1 MRINFIL
8 VIFSVV
14 TFNLN
19 SAFAEEPSPLAEV
32 RRHSANE
39 EAIREDFKRILREA
53 KLSEDFIT
61 FNRSDRKRFVQRGS
75 LSESIVK
82 IYEKNSSG
90 VRSLVIDV
98 DAPDNEWAF
107 AAYYGLQKMGF
118 LFPHPRIQISPAL
131 SRIENAVGRTFTW
144 RPRYQY
150 RGFHYHTQHP
160 SEFHQGFLM
169 GKKDAA
175 RDSIRWLARNGQNIG
190 QVVLLENKFERIVA
204 NLSDLVDYSH
214 QMGVSF
220 GVNAFFNFMQQNAY
234 RLIGTNNKFRSL
246 GLLPGDSK
254 KAIRKG
260 IDKLQKGIDFDFM
273 TFDIGSSEFTST
285 DYQKTIDWMN
295 TADDELSKTG
305 RRIFIKVH
313 SSHGQ
318 EDPKFGNFNFV
329 PQYANK
335 TVGVLPHTVMFYSLT
350 DDPAPVY
357 GRKDFKDTTEFMV
370 KQAKLRPTWYYPET
384 SYFIAMDIDMPLLLT
399 DYLIARSSDMDL
411 IEKAGVQGQIN
422 FTTGQELGYWLK
434 DWTVALLANSEYRG
448 NPMIALDLMGESRK
462 VWESILAYQ
471 HRFFK
476 KNLLM
481 EELSSAN
488 VSDELDIGMIT
499 HERTIFRKLK
509 KNPELL
515 NSRIALL
522 REAVA
527 NTPSTE
533 GVKNDELRSLLD
545 ITFMRVNHALQLRLA
560 LLEESGKR
568 RKSSVW
574 VGSLGAAKDLRMRGI
589 QIMNHV
595 RANYD
600 RYPEANTFVRHE
612 NLSSYAY
619 GYGWPAS
626 KLHFWEREE
635 MMIYKNSYSPFF
647 MNIFAIG
654 RIIL

>member
-1 MRINFIL
+1 MRLYFIL
-8 VIFSVV
+8 VFISA
-14 TFNLN
+14 TLFNFN
-19 SAFAEEPSPLAEV
+19 SSFASDASTLAEV
-32 RRHSANE
+32 RRHSASE
-39 EAIREDFKRILREA
+39 DAIREDFRKILREA

-61 FNRSDRKRFVQRGS
+61 FVRSDRKRYKQHG
-75 LSESIVK
+75 LITESIVK
-82 IYEKNSSG
+82 IYEKNFGG

-107 AAYYGLQKMGF
+107 AAYHGLHKMGF
-118 LFPHPRIQISPAL
+118 MFPHPRIQISPTL
-131 SRIENAVGRTFTW
+131 SRIENAVGRTYSW

-150 RGFHYHTQHP
+150 RGFHYHTMHP
-160 SEFHQGFLM
+160 SEFLQGFLM
-169 GKKDAA
+169 GQKEVA
-175 RDSIRWLARNGQNIG
+175 RDSIRWLARNGQNVG
-190 QVVLLENKFERIVA
+190 QVVLLEQKFDKLVA

-234 RLIGTNNKFRSL
+234 RLIGTNNKLRSL
-246 GLLPGDSK
+246 GLLPGNSK

-260 IDKLQKGIDFDFM
+260 IDKIQKEIDFDFM

-295 TADDELSKTG
+295 TANEELAKTG

-313 SSHGQ
+313 ASHGQ
-318 EDPKFGNFNFV
+318 VDPKFGNFNFV
-329 PQYANK
+329 PQYANPA
-335 TVGVLPHTVMFYSLT
+335 VGVLPHTVMFYALT
-350 DDPAPVY
+350 DEPAPMY
-357 GRKDFKDTTEFMV
+357 GRKDFKDTTEFL
-370 KQAKLRPTWYYPET
+370 QAQAPKRPTWYYPET
-384 SYFIAMDIDMPLLLT
+384 SYFIAMDIDMPLILT

-462 VWESILAYQ
+462 VWEPILAFQ
-471 HRFFK
+471 NRFFK
-476 KNLLM
+476 KSLLI

-509 KNPELL
+509 KNPTLLKARIELL
-515 NSRIALL
+515 T
-522 REAVA
+522 EAVA
-527 NTPSTE
+527 NTPSVT
-533 GVKNDELRSLLD
+533 GVKNDELRSLLE

-560 LLEESGKR
+560 LLEESQKK
-568 RKSSVW
+568 RKSPVW
-574 VGSLGAAKDLRMRGI
+574 VQSLGAAKDLRMRGI

-600 RYPEANTFVRHE
+600 RYPESKTFVRYE

-626 KLHFWEREE
+626 NLHFWEREE
-635 MMIYKNSYSPFF
+635 QMILKNSYTPWF
-647 MNIFAIG
+647 MNIFSIG
-654 RIIL
+654 RIVF